1 MTLKNNETK
10 KVKNWND
17 SCLNI
22 YTRNNDSV
30 IVETIYRYAP
40 SIIKKMSY
48 ENFKEWQLELN
59 KTRG

>member
-40 SIIKKMSY
+40 SIIKNMSY
-48 ENFKEWQLELN
+48 ETLSSIQ
-59 KTRG
+59 

>member
-1 MTLKNNETK
+1 MRLKNNETK
-10 KVKNWND
+10 KIKDWND

-40 SIIKKMSY
+40 SVVKKMSY
-48 ENFKEWQLELN
+48 EDFKKWQDEIE
-59 KTRG
+59 RA